1 MTVVHRP
8 FLPSVQ
14 CGSAP
19 PRREKTTRRSCPS
32 NNSSSSPG
40 FFLSPPS
47 LGRAPLRSILG
58 HPPELEC
65 GGGGG
70 GGRATTIERG
80 EKKGSF
86 SYVTAVARLSKMGG
100 GTFLGCSVLRGR
112 KGKCTRLFLFHPK
125 RGGERGK
132 DVAMER
138 CHFKPVRERE
148 SGSGA
153 LLFLRIPL
161 LLQQVLFAS
170 NAPSRSL

>member
-47 LGRAPLRSILG
+47 LGRAPSALFLGTHPSWNVGVEEEEEEGRRRSS
-58 HPPELEC
+58 
-65 GGGGG
+65 
-70 GGRATTIERG
+70 G
-80 EKKGSF
+80 EKKRG
-86 SYVTAVARLSKMGG
+86 L
-100 GTFLGCSVLRGR
+100 FLMSQLLRGCR
-112 KGKCTRLFLFHPK
+112 KWGEGLFWAALFSEATKASVPGFFLFHPK

-138 CHFKPVRERE
+138 CHFRPRKRERKRKWRT
-148 SGSGA
+148 S
-153 LLFLRIPL
+153 
-161 LLQQVLFAS
+161 LFAHS
-170 NAPSRSL
+170 SFVAACSLCV